1 MEHLKNNKNSSTIL
15 SSDINIIIDDNTL
28 EDPDENKKEI
38 PDLEY
43 LNKNNNKNNI
53 QKKKGKNFDPDD
65 YVLMMCIGN
74 GNFSEIFMVEHK
86 KTKILYAM
94 KSFTKM
100 RVEQLHKECDVLME
114 KHVREKISPH
124 NNIIGY
130 YGSAKD
136 DFQMHILY
144 EYINGGDLWKK
155 VVVYGLN
162 CMKKI
167 KLYFIQILLAI
178 KHMHSFNIC
187 HRDIKPEN
195 ILITKDEKNIKI
207 IDFGSSYDLDGTEFE
222 KRIEEMKEKKYKG
235 KKNRKPEF
243 KHFVGTPNYMAPEC
257 VHNQF
262 SDKRSD
268 YWSLGCVLYNMI
280 TGFPPFLGGSE
291 YLIFQKS
298 IDCKYIFPKGIV
310 PPLAEDLIRK
320 CIVIE
325 PDKRITIDEML
336 NHPFLKNEYDNKEFI
351 IENLPK
357 MTKEEEEFYNIRKK
371 LCNKYK
377 KIKKISKDLESIKHH
392 ERMEEDLKRNDI
404 KPEPNENDKIM
415 KELVDKKDEIQKEF
429 DENLENFKNDIK
441 ELKNSYKD
449 NEYFIDKLDFLEI
462 QIKHDIFNII
472 YKGYEEENKN
482 NDLNNDN

>member
-1 MEHLKNNKNSSTIL
+1 
-15 SSDINIIIDDNTL
+15 
-28 EDPDENKKEI
+28 
-38 PDLEY
+38 
-43 LNKNNNKNNI
+43 
-53 QKKKGKNFDPDD
+53 
-65 YVLMMCIGN
+65 
-74 GNFSEIFMVEHK
+74 
-86 KTKILYAM
+86 
-94 KSFTKM
+94 
-100 RVEQLHKECDVLME
+100 
-114 KHVREKISPH
+114 
-124 NNIIGY
+124 
-130 YGSAKD
+130 
-136 DFQMHILY
+136 
-144 EYINGGDLWKK
+144 
-155 VVVYGLN
+155 
-162 CMKKI
+162 
-167 KLYFIQILLAI
+167 
-178 KHMHSFNIC
+178 
-187 HRDIKPEN
+187 
-195 ILITKDEKNIKI
+195 
-207 IDFGSSYDLDGTEFE
+207 
-222 KRIEEMKEKKYKG
+222 
-235 KKNRKPEF
+235 
-243 KHFVGTPNYMAPEC
+243 MAPEC

-280 TGFPPFLGGSE
+280 TGFPPFLGGRE

-441 ELKNSYKD
+441 ELKNLYKD
-449 NEYFIDKLDFLEI
+449 NEHFIDKLDFLEI

-482 NDLNNDN
+482 NDSDN